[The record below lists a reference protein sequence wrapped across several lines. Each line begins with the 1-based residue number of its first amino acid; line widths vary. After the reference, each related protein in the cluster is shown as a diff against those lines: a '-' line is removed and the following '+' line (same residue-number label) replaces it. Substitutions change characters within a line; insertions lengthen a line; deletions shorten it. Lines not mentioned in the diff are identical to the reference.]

1 MIDPYHLKIYGKESV
16 NYNRDVEAFEII
28 MGIAKHIIKP
38 ENIMTTY
45 KSPTDMG
52 ISCAGFCISDD
63 EIVSI
68 ASLEEIRRR
77 KFRSQ
82 EVIDRGEGDPKW
94 ISKINELEQ
103 KCLQYCES
111 QKYNIDLKLV

>member
-1 MIDPYHLKIYGKESV
+1 MLDPYHQKAYGIDSV

-38 ENIMTTY
+38 ENIMASY

-52 ISCAGFCISDD
+52 ISCAGLCITDD
-63 EIVSI
+63 EVVSI
-68 ASLEEIRRR
+68 ASLEEIGRR

-82 EVIDRGEGDPKW
+82 EVIDRGE
-94 ISKINELEQ
+94 
-103 KCLQYCES
+103 
-111 QKYNIDLKLV
+111 